1 MHADGKL
8 VKWSVQVSRV
18 VAAGGGMA
26 IGAALGSRDG
36 NRGIRLRLAGGAYR
50 RPIEDW
56 GDMTGTES
64 AAVAA
69 RAAPGYGEGRRA
81 LLAAAVHV
89 VATRG
94 LRHLTYRSVAQEAG
108 VAHGLVAHHFG
119 TRGALLEAALEFS
132 LANSVDSISAEPGSG
147 DLDALFAGVVEMVQ
161 ANPDDQAF
169 QYELILEARRRP
181 ELRPHVE
188 QVYATYRQA
197 LRTELEAAGIAADDA
212 LVHLVFA
219 AVDGLVFQQVCLEDP
234 AAARAGVERL
244 RALLRPLAR

>member
-1 MHADGKL
+1 
-8 VKWSVQVSRV
+8 
-18 VAAGGGMA
+18 
-26 IGAALGSRDG
+26 
-36 NRGIRLRLAGGAYR
+36 
-50 RPIEDW
+50 
-56 GDMTGTES
+56 MTGTEA

>member
-1 MHADGKL
+1 
-8 VKWSVQVSRV
+8 
-18 VAAGGGMA
+18 
-26 IGAALGSRDG
+26 
-36 NRGIRLRLAGGAYR
+36 
-50 RPIEDW
+50 
-56 GDMTGTES
+56 MTRIES
-64 AAVAA
+64 AAVTA
-69 RAAPGYGEGRRA
+69 RPAPGYGEGRQA

-119 TRGALLEAALEFS
+119 TRDALLQAALEFS
-132 LANSVDSISAEPGSG
+132 LANSVGSISAEPGSG

-181 ELRPHVE
+181 ELRPQVE
-188 QVYATYRQA
+188 QVYATYRRD
-197 LRTELEAAGIAADDA
+197 LRAELEAAGIDADDA

-219 AVDGLVFQQVCLEDP
+219 AVDGLVFQQVCLDEP
-234 AAARAGVERL
+234 AATPPSLERL
-244 RALLRPLAR
+244 RALLRPLAGRPVSAD

>member
-1 MHADGKL
+1 
-8 VKWSVQVSRV
+8 
-18 VAAGGGMA
+18 
-26 IGAALGSRDG
+26 
-36 NRGIRLRLAGGAYR
+36 
-50 RPIEDW
+50 
-56 GDMTGTES
+56 MTGTET

-69 RAAPGYGEGRRA
+69 RSTPGYGEGRRA

-119 TRGALLEAALEFS
+119 TRDALLEAALEFS
-132 LANSVDSISAEPGSG
+132 LANSVGSISADPGSG
-147 DLDALFAGVVEMVQ
+147 DLDALLAGVVEMVQ

-197 LRTELEAAGIAADDA
+197 LRGELEAAGIDADEG

-219 AVDGLVFQQVCLEDP
+219 AVDGLVFQQVCLDDS
-234 AAARAGVERL
+234 AGARAGVERL
-244 RALLRPLAR
+244 RTLLRPLAR

>member
-1 MHADGKL
+1 
-8 VKWSVQVSRV
+8 
-18 VAAGGGMA
+18 
-26 IGAALGSRDG
+26 
-36 NRGIRLRLAGGAYR
+36 
-50 RPIEDW
+50 
-56 GDMTGTES
+56 MTGTET

-69 RAAPGYGEGRRA
+69 RPAPGYGQGREA
-81 LLAAAVHV
+81 LLAAAVRV

-119 TRGALLEAALEFS
+119 TRDSLLEAALEFS
-132 LANSVDSISAEPGSG
+132 LGNSVGSISAKPGSG

-181 ELRPHVE
+181 ELRPQVE

-197 LRTELEAAGIAADDA
+197 LRAELEVAGIDAGDA

-219 AVDGLVFQQVCLEDP
+219 AVDGLVFQQVCLDDP
-234 AAARAGVERL
+234 AAARAGLDQL
-244 RALLRPLAR
+244 RELLRTRG

>member
-1 MHADGKL
+1 MT
-8 VKWSVQVSRV
+8 RTET
-18 VAAGGGMA
+18 AAITA
-26 IGAALGSRDG
+26 
-36 NRGIRLRLAGGAYR
+36 
-50 RPIEDW
+50 RP
-56 GDMTGTES
+56 
-64 AAVAA
+64 
-69 RAAPGYGEGRRA
+69 APGYGEGRRA

-119 TRGALLEAALEFS
+119 TRDALLQAALEFS
-132 LANSVDSISAEPGSG
+132 LANSVGSISAEPGSG

-181 ELRPHVE
+181 ELRPQVE
-188 QVYATYRQA
+188 QVYVTYRQA
-197 LRTELEAAGIAADDA
+197 LRTELQAAGIRADDA

-219 AVDGLVFQQVCLEDP
+219 AVDGLVFQQVCLDDP

-244 RALLRPLAR
+244 RGLLRPLT

>member
-1 MHADGKL
+1 
-8 VKWSVQVSRV
+8 
-18 VAAGGGMA
+18 
-26 IGAALGSRDG
+26 
-36 NRGIRLRLAGGAYR
+36 
-50 RPIEDW
+50 
-56 GDMTGTES
+56 MTGTE
-64 AAVAA
+64 AAGTTA
-69 RAAPGYGEGRRA
+69 RPTPGYGEGRRA

-89 VATRG
+89 VGTRG

-119 TRGALLEAALEFS
+119 TRDALLQAALEFS
-132 LANSVDSISAEPGSG
+132 LANSVGSISARPGSG

-161 ANPDDQAF
+161 DNPDDQAF

-181 ELRPHVE
+181 ELRPQVE

-197 LRTELEAAGIAADDA
+197 LRAELEAAGIAADDA

-219 AVDGLVFQQVCLEDP
+219 AVDGLVFQQVCLDDP
-234 AAARAGVERL
+234 VAAQAGVERL

>member
-1 MHADGKL
+1 
-8 VKWSVQVSRV
+8 
-18 VAAGGGMA
+18 
-26 IGAALGSRDG
+26 
-36 NRGIRLRLAGGAYR
+36 
-50 RPIEDW
+50 
-56 GDMTGTES
+56 MTGTES

-69 RAAPGYGEGRRA
+69 RPAPGYGEGRRA

-94 LRHLTYRSVAQEAG
+94 LRHLTYRAVAQQAG

-119 TRGALLEAALEFS
+119 TRDALLEAALEFS
-132 LANSVDSISAEPGSG
+132 LANSVGSISADPGSG

-161 ANPDDQAF
+161 ASPDDQAF

-181 ELRPHVE
+181 ELRPQVE

-197 LRTELEAAGIAADDA
+197 LRAELEAAGIVGDEA

-219 AVDGLVFQQVCLEDP
+219 AVDGLVFQQVCLDDP
-234 AAARAGVERL
+234 AAAQAGVERL
-244 RALLRPLAR
+244 RDLLRPLA